1 MTLPDSMPASG
12 RSLRSTITADRQ
24 LRLTVGERDVPAPAE
39 HEVVVAVEASP
50 INPSDIAVLLGPV
63 RPDSLRADGEAL
75 VGEVPE
81 AALPLLRDR
90 LGKALPLGN
99 EGAGT
104 VIAAGAQASELL
116 GARVA
121 LFGGSMWADY
131 RIAPAGAVL
140 VLPDGVSTVAGASL
154 FVNPLTALSMVE
166 TMRAE
171 GHRALVH
178 TAAASNL
185 GQMLV
190 RICAADGVGLVN
202 IVRRPEQADLLR
214 GIGAE
219 HVVDSSAP
227 DFQDRLTE
235 AIAATGATLAFDAV
249 GGGTLAS
256 DILAA
261 IERAQP
267 PLESYTPYG
276 SSVPKQV
283 YIYGAL
289 DFSPTV
295 LRRSFGLTWGV
306 GGYLLTNALQKLG
319 SAAVERMRS
328 RVLAEATTT
337 FASHY
342 ARTVGLAELL
352 DPEVLAAVAERRTGA
367 KFLIDP
373 TRDRVAGPGRD

>member
-1 MTLPDSMPASG
+1 MTTSQPTPRRS
-12 RSLRSTITADRQ
+12 RSLRSTITADGH
-24 LRLTVGERDVPAPAE
+24 LTLSLQERELPELAAD
-39 HEVVVAVEASP
+39 EVLVAVEASP

-63 RPDSLRADGEAL
+63 APEAL
-75 VGEVPE
+75 EAESGTLTAAVPE
-81 AALPLLRDR
+81 AALGLFRDR
-90 LGKALPLGN
+90 LGKPLPIGN

-104 VIAAGAQASELL
+104 VVITGADATELL

-131 RIAPAGAVL
+131 RVASGSGVL
-140 VLPDGVSTVAGASL
+140 VLPESVSTAAGASL

-171 GHRALVH
+171 GHHALVH

-202 IVRRPEQADLLR
+202 VVRRPEQVELLR
-214 GIGAE
+214 GLGAE
-219 HVVDSSAP
+219 FVVDSSAAS
-227 DFQDRLTE
+227 FREELTD
-235 AIAATGATLAFDAV
+235 AIRATGATLAFDAI
-249 GGGTLAS
+249 GGGTLAG
-256 DILAA
+256 DILGAM
-261 IERAQP
+261 ERAQP
-267 PLESYTPYG
+267 PLASYTPYG
-276 SSVPKQV
+276 SPVLKQV

-295 LRRSFGLTWGV
+295 LRRTFGLTWGV
-306 GGYLLTNALQKLG
+306 GGYLLTNALGRLG
-319 SAAVERMRS
+319 GEAVERMRA

-342 ARTVGLAELL
+342 ARTVGLGDLL
-352 DPEVLAAVAERRTGA
+352 DPAVLAAVAERRTGS
-367 KFLIDP
+367 KYLIDP
-373 TRDRVAGPGRD
+373 SRDRAG